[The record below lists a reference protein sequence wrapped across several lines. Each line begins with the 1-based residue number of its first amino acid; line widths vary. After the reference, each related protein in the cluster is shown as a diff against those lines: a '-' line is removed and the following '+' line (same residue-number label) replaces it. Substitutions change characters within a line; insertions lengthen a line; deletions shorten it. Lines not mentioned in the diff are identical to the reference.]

1 MICRPLHRRVLPRLP
16 PRAGAPGQGDVV
28 AVFAVGQGG
37 THFPESRWVMS
48 DSIAPLE
55 PRPQVAEAT
64 QLPEKT
70 VVERDAAASLQTGMA
85 SRKSR
90 RRPNTHGALFR
101 LWNSL
106 MKLLRRIHLYAGL
119 LMLPWVLLYGF
130 TALLFNHSTFF
141 PAADTQIHRFRTVS
155 EPGHELPAPAQLAE
169 LVVAQLNE
177 KLASGDTSTS
187 YRLVNPETAAF
198 TRQASATVRT
208 DDTQYRVFVDLATGR
223 GYVRE
228 QPRNQED
235 EEEKRVREEAMT
247 PLQRGQTV
255 SVEVGAQKDRV
266 RRSVEE
272 AIGKIGVPIEDLAF
286 RSLPAIE
293 FDLQEDG
300 TTHRVRFVASRQRS
314 SGRASSSPSAPGV
327 KPTAT
332 STSKVAERPP
342 EPDMASTG
350 SRSDVNRATPQGRV
364 NGASG
369 AEQTIATSGLSSAPA
384 EKGDAEAASSASKPR
399 ARQPT
404 NPVRASQSGRVS
416 IVGGEPGEMGWRR
429 YLLRLHMAHGYP
441 VQQNARWYWAIA
453 VDAMF
458 ATMVFWGLSGVLMW
472 WQIKR
477 TRLWGALCLVLSSV
491 AATWLAIGM
500 HAQLIR

>member
-1 MICRPLHRRVLPRLP
+1 
-16 PRAGAPGQGDVV
+16 
-28 AVFAVGQGG
+28 
-37 THFPESRWVMS
+37 MS
-48 DSIAPLE
+48 DSIAPVE
-55 PRPQVAEAT
+55 PQPQLAEAT
-64 QLPEKT
+64 QLLEKN
-70 VVERDAAASLQTGMA
+70 VVESEAVTSFQTGMA
-85 SRKSR
+85 SPKSR
-90 RRPNTHGALFR
+90 RRPHTHGVLFR

-141 PAADTQIHRFRTVS
+141 PDSDTQIHRFRTVS
-155 EPGHELPAPAQLAE
+155 EPGRELPAPAQLAE

-177 KLASGDTSTS
+177 KLAGEDTPTS

-198 TRQASATVRT
+198 TQQASATIST
-208 DDTQYRVFVDLATGR
+208 DETQYRVVVDLATGS

-235 EEEKRVREEAMT
+235 EEEKRAREEAMT
-247 PLQRGQTV
+247 PLQRGQSV

-266 RRSVEE
+266 RHSVEE
-272 AIGKIGVPIEDLAF
+272 AIDKIGVPIEGLSF
-286 RSLPAIE
+286 RSLPTIE
-293 FDLQEDG
+293 FDLQEGG

-314 SGRASSSPSAPGV
+314 NGRASSSQSAPNA
-327 KPTAT
+327 KPVAT
-332 STSKVAERPP
+332 SKSKVEERPP
-342 EPDMASTG
+342 EPSKG
-350 SRSDVNRATPQGRV
+350 GRSNANRAKPQGRA
-364 NGASG
+364 NRSSE
-369 AEQTIATSGLSSAPA
+369 AEKTSATSGLNSVPA
-384 EKGDAEAASSASKPR
+384 EKGDAKAASSV
-399 ARQPT
+399 RQPT
-404 NPVRASQSGRVS
+404 NPVRGSQFGRVS
-416 IVGGEPGEMGWRR
+416 IVGGEPGEIGWRR

-477 TRLWGALCLVLSSV
+477 TRLWGILCLVVSSV